1 MAILVWRQSANS
13 ESHSNPPCLS
23 HKSLLS
29 QKRVCHSRGEK
40 FSPTENWGGNTR
52 ALGSAW
58 LLVGISTCGL
68 RIARGR
74 ALQEKGLLQ
83 HTGQRA
89 TGHWWV
95 LLSREVHP
103 KPCPHN
109 ISVYPAE
116 LLDHSRVPSLGVQQ
130 DQSTDSYRRKQFR
143 GCPFKDWAKS
153 KPSRNPCCDY
163 EDTAPTHT
171 VDTDLTTLLKAFNTD
186 LTGRI

>member
-40 FSPTENWGGNTR
+40 FSPTENWGGNTG

-74 ALQEKGLLQ
+74 ALQEQGFCSTQDNEQRGTDEFSSVEKSILNPALITFQFIQLSYWITAGCQVWVSNKTKAQTATEESSSEGVHLKTEPSQNQAEIPAVTTRTQ
-83 HTGQRA
+83 H
-89 TGHWWV
+89 
-95 LLSREVHP
+95 
-103 KPCPHN
+103 PH
-109 ISVYPAE
+109 
-116 LLDHSRVPSLGVQQ
+116 
-130 DQSTDSYRRKQFR
+130 
-143 GCPFKDWAKS
+143 
-153 KPSRNPCCDY
+153 
-163 EDTAPTHT
+163 
-171 VDTDLTTLLKAFNTD
+171 TL
-186 LTGRI
+186 